1 MKKFISDLKKE
12 YSMITTPSMSEVV
25 YISFLVLVV
34 SVFVSLSIVSVDYV
48 IAAIINYI
56 LFVIFNPQE
65 KKKRRY
71 PF

>member
-56 LFVIFNPQE
+56 LF
-65 KKKRRY
+65 
-71 PF
+71 